1 MHVTQRSNEAVD
13 QQPHARP
20 PRNRKLDRPTDP
32 KTMQLLSAFPNH
44 NIQYV
49 NGTVMIPVPP
59 EDAKALGL
67 RVPESRNSSVGSN
80 STTSRSSTRPSG
92 SRTVRKSSNDVKR
105 SSKATRKP
113 QDPKEERKTQR
124 TVASEKL
131 SNFHAKL
138 ERGLK
143 SISCRTKTRRKD
155 GSETSRTSDR
165 SSKLSPPL
173 NGADRSSRRNPS
185 TCQEDKSDKIR
196 AEPSSKSMR
205 QLFSMADSWSS
216 DSMISHSDNCA
227 CCHNREPCPLHGT
240 DRVEETRTSVENHG
254 STDPGTNWRG

>member
-1 MHVTQRSNEAVD
+1 MHVAQRSNEAVD

-20 PRNRKLDRPTDP
+20 PRNRKLER
-32 KTMQLLSAFPNH
+32 
-44 NIQYV
+44 
-49 NGTVMIPVPP
+49 P

-67 RVPESRNSSVGSN
+67 RIPESRNSSVGSN
-80 STTSRSSTRPSG
+80 STTSRNSARPSG
-92 SRTVRKSSNDVKR
+92 SRAVRKLSNDVKR
-105 SSKATRKP
+105 SSKELKQPRNTDTKATKKP

-124 TVASEKL
+124 TVASERL

-143 SISCRTKTRRKD
+143 SISYRTKTRRKD
-155 GSETSRTSDR
+155 GSETSKASDR

-173 NGADRSSRRNPS
+173 DRVDRSSGSPS
-185 TCQEDKSDKIR
+185 SCQDKSDKIR
-196 AEPSSKSMR
+196 ADPSSKSMR

-227 CCHNREPCPLHGT
+227 CCYNREPCPFHGT
-240 DRVEETRTSVENHG
+240 DRVEETRTSVEDHG